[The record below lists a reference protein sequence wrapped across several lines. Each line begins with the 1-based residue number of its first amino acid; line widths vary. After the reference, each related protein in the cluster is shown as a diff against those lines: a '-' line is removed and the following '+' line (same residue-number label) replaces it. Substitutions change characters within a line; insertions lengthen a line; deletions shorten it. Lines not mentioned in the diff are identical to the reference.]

1 MKVGGQDVRATWG
14 EKRVRCLRYV
24 KKMSDL
30 SGARIHITGVVQG
43 VGFRPFVYGL
53 AQRLQL
59 TGWVRNTSAGVD
71 IEADGR
77 AEALHAFMQALQEEL
92 PPLARIEEM
101 AVSYQP
107 ANGFTRFEIV
117 HSQAV
122 AGGFQPVATD
132 TAVCADC
139 LRELFDPH
147 DRRYRYPFINCTN
160 CGPRFTIIQG
170 MPYDR
175 PQTTMS
181 PFAMCPT
188 CAAEYGN
195 PLDRRF
201 HAQPIA
207 CPVCGPQVW
216 LEVSGQWR
224 VVSEGEGAVQEARAR
239 LQAGQIVAV
248 KGLGGFHLACD
259 ATQAAAVAEL
269 RRRKRRQEKPLA
281 VMVGDAAAAAR
292 QCVLDEAAKA
302 LLTGRERPIV
312 LLRRQADGTIA
323 DNVAPRQHDLG
334 VMLPYTPLHYLLLEA
349 APGFPEALVMTSGN
363 LSEEPIASDNEEA
376 RQRLAGLA
384 DAFLLHDRQI
394 EARCDDS
401 VVRVMPASP
410 PTLPRHMPIRR
421 ARGYAPAPRRLPW
434 GVPPL
439 LATGGELKNAFCLT
453 RDQYAFL
460 SHHIGDMENYETL
473 QAFERAVGHYE
484 RLFQIKPQLVAH
496 DLHPDYLATRYALA
510 RAEAERMPAI
520 GVQHH
525 HAHIAAVMAE
535 HGLRGDRPVIGVA
548 FDGTGYGTDGAVWG
562 GEFLIADYGGYE
574 RAAHLAYVP
583 LPGGE
588 KAIREPWRMALSWL
602 AQAGI
607 PWQADL
613 PPVQYALAQEQSERA
628 LAALRQQLASG
639 LNAPPTSSMGRLFDA
654 AAALVGVRQVVSY
667 EAQAAIELEALVD
680 PAVEDLYPFAW
691 VGETVDMGPAL
702 AQMVKEWGAGVPA
715 STLSARFH
723 NAIAAMTAAV
733 CRRLRQRYQA
743 REAALSGGVWQNATL
758 LQRTVREL
766 EKDGFVVYIHETTP
780 TNDGGLALGQAA
792 VAAWRQG
799 TN

>member
-1 MKVGGQDVRATWG
+1 MG
-14 EKRVRCLRYV
+14 
-24 KKMSDL
+24 DL
-30 SGARIHITGVVQG
+30 SGTRIHITGVVQG

-77 AEALHAFMQALQEEL
+77 AEALHAFAQALQGEL

-101 AVSYQP
+101 AISYQP

-117 HSQAV
+117 HSQPV
-122 AGGFQPVATD
+122 AEAFQPVAAD

-175 PQTTMS
+175 PQTTMA

-201 HAQPIA
+201 HAQPTA
-207 CPVCGPQVW
+207 CPVCGPRIW
-216 LEVSGQWR
+216 LEISGQWS
-224 VVSEGEGAVQEARAR
+224 VVNKGEAAVQAARAR
-239 LQAGQIVAV
+239 LQAGEIVAI

-259 ATQAAAVAEL
+259 ATNEAVVAEL

-281 VMVGDAAAAAR
+281 VMVADVDTAAR
-292 QCVLDEAAKA
+292 HCVLDEGGKA

-312 LLRRQADGTIA
+312 LLRQRADSTIA
-323 DNVAPRQHDLG
+323 AGVAPYQQDLG

-363 LSEEPIASDNEEA
+363 LSEEPIVSDNEEA

-384 DAFLLHDRQI
+384 DVFLLHDRRI
-394 EARCDDS
+394 EVRCDDS
-401 VVRVMPASP
+401 VVRPMPASSLTP
-410 PTLPRHMPIRR
+410 SRRIPIRH
-421 ARGYAPAPRRLPW
+421 ARGYAPEPRRLPW
-434 GVPPL
+434 PGPQL
-439 LATGGELKNAFCLT
+439 LATGAELKNTFCLT

-484 RLFQIKPQLVAH
+484 RLFQIKPQIIAH

-510 RAEAERMPAI
+510 RAEAEGLPTV

-535 HGLRGDRPVIGVA
+535 HGLPGDRPVIGVA
-548 FDGTGYGTDGAVWG
+548 FDGTGYGDDGAVWG
-562 GEFLIADYGGYE
+562 GEFIIVDYGGYE

-588 KAIREPWRMALSWL
+588 KAIREPWRIALAWL
-602 AQAGI
+602 AQAGV
-607 PWQADL
+607 PWREEL
-613 PPVQYALAQEQSERA
+613 PPVAYARRQAQGD
-628 LAALRQQLASG
+628 LVLTALRRQLASG
-639 LNAPPTSSMGRLFDA
+639 LNAPLTSSMGRLFDA
-654 AAALVGVRQVVSY
+654 AAALIGVRQAVSY

-680 PAVEDLYPFAW
+680 PAIEEAYPFAW
-691 VGETVDMGPAL
+691 QGKTVDMGPAL
-702 AQMVKEWGAGVPA
+702 AEMVKEWVAGVPA

-723 NAIAAMTAAV
+723 NTVAALTAAV
-733 CRRLRQRYQA
+733 CRQLRQQYQRQA
-743 REAALSGGVWQNATL
+743 VALSGGVWQNATL
-758 LQRTVREL
+758 LRRTL
-766 EKDGFVVYIHETTP
+766 QALAADGFTVHVHETVP

-792 VAAWRQG
+792 AAAWQQRVR
-799 TN
+799 

>member
-1 MKVGGQDVRATWG
+1 MEVEGGEAGKMLRA
-14 EKRVRCLRYV
+14 RCPRYV

-71 IEADGR
+71 IEADGGTG
-77 AEALHAFMQALQEEL
+77 ALHALTRALREEL

-101 AVSYQP
+101 VVSYQP

-117 HSQAV
+117 HSQPV
-122 AGGFQPVATD
+122 AGAFQPVAAD
-132 TAVCADC
+132 VAICADC
-139 LRELFDPH
+139 LRELFDPQ

-175 PQTTMS
+175 GQTTMGS
-181 PFAMCPT
+181 FAMCAA
-188 CAAEYGN
+188 CAAEYEN

-201 HAQPIA
+201 HAQPTA
-207 CPVCGPQVW
+207 CAVCGPQVW
-216 LEVSGQWR
+216 MEMSGEWS

-239 LQAGQIVAV
+239 LQAGEIVAI

-259 ATQAAAVAEL
+259 ATNEATVAEL
-269 RRRKRRQEKPLA
+269 RRRKGRQDKPLA

-292 QCVLDEAAKA
+292 QCVLDEAGQA

-312 LLRRQADGTIA
+312 LLRRRAESTIA
-323 DNVAPRQHDLG
+323 PGVAPAQHDLG
-334 VMLPYTPLHYLLLEA
+334 VMLPYTPLHHLLLAA

-363 LSEEPIASDNEEA
+363 LSEEPIVSDNDEA
-376 RQRLAGLA
+376 RQRLGGLA
-384 DAFLLHDRQI
+384 DAFLLHDRRI

-401 VVRVMPASP
+401 VVRIVPAFP
-410 PTLPRHMPIRR
+410 PTPSRRLSIRR
-421 ARGYAPAPRRLPW
+421 ARGYAPEPRRLPW
-434 GVPPL
+434 AVPQL
-439 LATGGELKNAFCLT
+439 LAAGAELKNTFCLT

-473 QAFERAVGHYE
+473 QAYERTVAHYE
-484 RLFQIKPQLVAH
+484 QLFQIKPQLVAH

-510 RAEAERMPAI
+510 RAEAEGLPTV

-535 HGLRGDRPVIGVA
+535 HGLPGDRPVIGVA
-548 FDGTGYGTDGAVWG
+548 FDGTGYGEDGAVWG

-574 RAAHLAYVP
+574 RAAHLAYAP

-588 KAIREPWRMALSWL
+588 KAIREPWRMALGWL
-602 AQAGI
+602 AQAGV
-607 PWQADL
+607 PWDEAL
-613 PPVQYALAQEQSERA
+613 PPMQHALRLEHGETA
-628 LAALRQQLASG
+628 LAALRRQLASG
-639 LNAPPTSSMGRLFDA
+639 LNAPPTSSIGRLFDA
-654 AAALVGVRQVVSY
+654 AAALIGVRQVVSY

-680 PAVEDLYPFAW
+680 AAVEERYPFAW
-691 VGETVDMGPAL
+691 AGETIDAAPAL
-702 AQMVKEWGAGVPA
+702 ASLARDWRQGAPVA
-715 STLSARFH
+715 AMAARFH
-723 NAIAAMTAAV
+723 NTVAALTAAA
-733 CRRLRQRYQA
+733 CRQLRQQHHIQ
-743 REAALSGGVWQNATL
+743 EVALSGGVWQNVTL
-758 LQRTVREL
+758 LRRTMREL
-766 EKDGFVVYIHETTP
+766 AADGFVVYVHEAIP

-792 VAAWRQG
+792 VATWRRR
-799 TN
+799 TS